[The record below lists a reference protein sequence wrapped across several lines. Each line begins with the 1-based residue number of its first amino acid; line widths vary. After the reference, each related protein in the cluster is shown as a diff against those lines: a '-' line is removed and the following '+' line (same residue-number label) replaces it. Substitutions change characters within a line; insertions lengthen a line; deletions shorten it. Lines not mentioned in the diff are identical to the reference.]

1 MSVYSHHP
9 WLAIEVLVGVAV
21 LLPPVA
27 SLVGLDVGPALTSAF
42 LFGPVLGVLVA
53 VDGLVRLRRWLG
65 SSSTPVPPTRRRLV
79 GVGVRVVE
87 FTLAVVYLLALGV
100 FYLAVQGTEP
110 GRGEGAG
117 LSLFIVGL
125 VGGVALAFLVVGRAT
140 ARLLLGSDGAEES
153 PPPRL

>member
-1 MSVYSHHP
+1 MSFYSRHP
-9 WLAIEVLVGVAV
+9 WLAVEVLVGVAV

-53 VDGLVRLRRWLG
+53 VDGLVHLRRWLG
-65 SSSTPVPPTRRRLV
+65 ARSGRQPLTGRRLV
-79 GVGVRVVE
+79 GAGVRVVE
-87 FTLAVVYLLALGV
+87 FALAVVYLLALGV
-100 FYLAVQGTEP
+100 FYLTVQGTEP

-140 ARLLLGSDGAEES
+140 ARVLLASDGAEES